1 MCLVCIRAVLEFCV
15 PLGSNMSLVWARHT
29 NKQHKQKHAI
39 QTNNTTFNVGHLCSK
54 QPRWLGRPD
63 FCFHRSVG
71 EHSCVMAASGR
82 FDPGDPASGYS
93 VLGWQH
99 RLHVDW
105 VSNSDYILTDV
116 LTGAK
121 CVLDGLH
128 EVVCL
133 DEFCI
138 VIHAETMEEHC
149 PAKLLQKDVVQS
161 LELREC
167 FLCTVNPDDGS
178 YLVISHFDNAMSSHE
193 PGTAKLM
200 LGNCNATADWNIA
213 VMEQGRYGKSRYI
226 GHWLLAMISSD

>member
-1 MCLVCIRAVLEFCV
+1 MPQAAQV
-15 PLGSNMSLVWARHT
+15 
-29 NKQHKQKHAI
+29 
-39 QTNNTTFNVGHLCSK
+39 VGA
-54 QPRWLGRPD
+54 PRFL
-63 FCFHRSVG
+63 FHRSVG

-138 VIHAETMEEHC
+138 VIHAETLEEHC
-149 PAKLLQKDVVQS
+149 PARLLQNDVVQS
-161 LELREC
+161 LESREC
-167 FLCTVNPDDGS
+167 FFMYCQP
-178 YLVISHFDNAMSSHE
+178 
-193 PGTAKLM
+193 
-200 LGNCNATADWNIA
+200 
-213 VMEQGRYGKSRYI
+213 R
-226 GHWLLAMISSD
+226 